1 MTNRRN
7 RIAEQNRLE
16 RTLEAIADGEEGYGL
31 VFNPV
36 TGEVVATTEA
46 ADEDRLPATQMARE
60 GFFCGPG
67 LDRMQPGQGDDGVVW
82 RTGALTTL
90 SALATCTL
98 ARRST
103 QARAGTSEPIHGT
116 RSACGVPRRCAH

>member
-60 GFFCGPG
+60 GFFGWPGRARDNRAQRTPRAKLGPRAATVWCATLPWLWWA
-67 LDRMQPGQGDDGVVW
+67 LD
-82 RTGALTTL
+82 
-90 SALATCTL
+90 
-98 ARRST
+98 
-103 QARAGTSEPIHGT
+103 
-116 RSACGVPRRCAH
+116 